1 MRGQIKTMVMAG
13 NSPDTFQLTYGS
25 GMLASFGEVMAPIDE
40 LFEDFPVPE
49 MVKKMGQVN
58 GHQVSVPLN
67 IMRNNCLWYNKKLVD
82 EIGINPAFNDFDDFL
97 AA

>member
-49 MVKKMGQVN
+49 A
-58 GHQVSVPLN
+58 
-67 IMRNNCLWYNKKLVD
+67 LV
-82 EIGINPAFNDFDDFL
+82 
-97 AA
+97 